1 MTTLD
6 VCYTDPLNVDPDWL
20 CLLHLTFAIG
30 LVMAAPT
37 AGTQEDAI
45 IQKLRAESPDRAELF
60 YSNAKSLADPSA
72 GFEDA
77 GFMSI
82 QALALMSVYML
93 AVSKRNAAYAYHGKW
108 LCLTYS
114 TEIIRF

>member
-1 MTTLD
+1 MTTLNT
-6 VCYTDPLNVDPDWL
+6 CYTDPLTVDPDWL
-20 CLLHLTFAIG
+20 CLLHLTFTIG
-30 LVMAAPT
+30 LVMAAPIT
-37 AGTQEDAI
+37 GTQEDGI

-93 AVSKRNAAYAYHGKW
+93 AVSKRNAAYAYHGK
-108 LCLTYS
+108 
-114 TEIIRF
+114 